1 MSTSLFTGGIGV
13 AASLILGT
21 GLLVALLR
29 KLKARHVEP
38 GSLGWLERP
47 DPQESEITSLADNA
61 PQESDPRIHVEIVD
75 ARGDL
80 GTRFV
85 LYNRGEGDAYD
96 VQIQAIGLKSG
107 TATFRNVP
115 EIKRGG
121 RKEKL
126 PNLDS
131 AEVFLK
137 HDFAD
142 LLMHEWKSYDDATMK
157 ELPVRATVTYRDSKR
172 NWFETSFEI
181 VFFPFEEIAPHEWAD
196 RPQMVETTRFR
207 WRRLGE
213 FESKRLMA
221 T

>member
-1 MSTSLFTGGIGV
+1 MSTSLFAGAIGV

-21 GLLVALLR
+21 VFLVALLR
-29 KLKARHVEP
+29 RREARDVEP
-38 GSLGWLERP
+38 GSLGWLERR
-47 DPQESEITSLADNA
+47 DPEESETASVADHA
-61 PQESDPRIHVEIVD
+61 PRESDPRIHVEIID

-107 TATFRNVP
+107 TAIFRNVP
-115 EIKRGG
+115 EILSGR

-126 PNLDS
+126 PDFDT
-131 AEVFLK
+131 AEVLPQ
-137 HDFAD
+137 HDFVD
-142 LLMHEWKSYDDATMK
+142 LLMHEWKSYDDLTMK

-172 NWFETSFEI
+172 NWFETSFDI

-196 RPQMVETTRFR
+196 QPKMVEATGFGY
-207 WRRLGE
+207 RRLSE
-213 FESKRLMA
+213 FESERLRA